1 MQVDSIQNINRNM
14 KRKINILRRSD
25 STCTIVR
32 IKREYFKNQ
41 MLSKKQLANERSIV
55 LLTMLN

>member
-14 KRKINILRRSD
+14 KRKINILRIHD
-25 STCTIVR
+25 STCTIDR

-41 MLSKKQLANERSIV
+41 MLSKKQVANERSIV